1 MEGLAENRTS
11 DLFLQDSGNTVKGKA
26 RRKGE
31 VLGGGHCPPDAIW
44 PLKQQGK
51 RPLNFLY
58 HCYLHLLNVC
68 IASPFSLTIC
78 QLS

>member
-31 VLGGGHCPPDAIW
+31 VLGGGTV
-44 PLKQQGK
+44 
-51 RPLNFLY
+51 
-58 HCYLHLLNVC
+58 HLM
-68 IASPFSLTIC
+68 
-78 QLS
+78 QYGH